1 MAFLFCEVF
10 ETMSKRQI
18 VFWLILLVIVG
29 FRGWFLPES
38 KTRTTLQAQSLPA
51 VPSQITVPFMASPNT
66 VISSSER
73 NANDTALRD
82 GVNAVRDWLNSA
94 YNNIFALDENET
106 VTGNNTHTGSNTF
119 TMTVTISGALDLT
132 GTYNQINFTSD
143 GDNIS
148 SEVAQ
153 CHQFNRGSTSTNKP
167 GICWDPT
174 VGRLKTSQ
182 NGTGGALQEID
193 VATPTQ
199 DSGAANRLY
208 SRTLP
213 DGINATGMSFVFPSS
228 STFNFGG
235 NKLENVAQGTVST
248 DVVRKD
254 QLDALSVGSCVVAAG
269 PPSGSCTYGSCHID
283 FTDSNNPI
291 RWECNSSMAW
301 VKDDIDTIDSILTIN
316 GTTTINGNV
325 TQAANFIVSGTR
337 TLDAGNNRW
346 INAADPIN
354 PQDLATKS
362 YSDSKISPIY
372 GDGSDSTTNGICNIT
387 SSNTLTRDIYC
398 TTFTVS
404 NGAVLNPGGYKIFST
419 GDCNI
424 QAGTKIQR
432 NGNNA
437 SGMTGGS
444 ALTAGSIPGGLA
456 GTDGGV
462 AGNGNSPCNSDLTA
476 GMVGINATTI
486 GGQGTAGTSISTGNC
501 SPGTNTV
508 SSNLL
513 RDYFSAT
520 IWKDWANGTLASV
533 YSYTGNCGGGG
544 GASECNVSCSG
555 GNGGGSGSQ
564 GGNAF
569 LACKN
574 LILNGTIELVG
585 GIGGDGG
592 SCVCSMSYPGAG
604 GPPGDGG
611 IATLIYNTKS
621 GTGTVNVSAGTP
633 GMSGPACGGSA
644 NNDGPA
650 GMAGFVIEIMG
661 A

>member
-1 MAFLFCEVF
+1 VAFFFCGVF

-18 VFWLILLVIVG
+18 IFWLVLVAIIG

-38 KTRTTLQAQSLPA
+38 KTRTILQAQSLPA

-94 YNNIFALDENET
+94 YNNIFALDEDET
-106 VTGNNTHTGSNTF
+106 IAGNNTHTGNNTF
-119 TMTVTISGALDLT
+119 TMTVTISGGLDLT

-143 GDNIS
+143 GANSS
-148 SEVAQ
+148 SERAQ

-174 VGRLKTSQ
+174 TGRLKTSQ
-182 NGTGGALQEID
+182 NGTGGSLQEID
-193 VATPTQ
+193 VAAPTQ

-213 DGINATGMSFVFPSS
+213 NGVIAITSQTWDL
-228 STFNFGG
+228 GG
-235 NKLENVAQGTVST
+235 NRLQNIAQGTAST
-248 DVVRKD
+248 DALRKD
-254 QLDALSVGSCVVAAG
+254 QADALTVGTCVIGAG
-269 PPSGSCTYGSCHID
+269 APTGSCTYGACYVD
-283 FTDSNNPI
+283 FTDNNNPK

-301 VKDDIDTIDSILTIN
+301 VKTDIDTIDLNLTVNNTSTLN
-316 GTTTINGNV
+316 GATALNGNITLGMSITFDGGGV
-325 TQAANFIVSGTR
+325 VLMNVGTPS
-337 TLDAGNNRW
+337 TGTDVVNKDYA
-346 INAADPIN
+346 
-354 PQDLATKS
+354 
-362 YSDSKISPIY
+362 DSKTSPIF
-372 GDGSDSTTNGICNIT
+372 GDGSDGTTAGICNIT
-387 SSNTLTRDIYC
+387 SSTTLTRDIYC
-398 TTFTVS
+398 TTFTIS
-404 NGAVLNPGGYKIFST
+404 NSAVLNPGGYKIFST

-444 ALTAGSIPGGLA
+444 ALAAGSIPGGLA

-476 GMVGINATTI
+476 GMAGTNATTI
-486 GGQGTAGTSISTGNC
+486 GGQGTAGTSVSTGNC
-501 SPGTNTV
+501 SPGTNTI

-520 IWKDWANGTLASV
+520 IWKDWASGTLAPV

-574 LILNGTIELVG
+574 LILNGTIELMG

-621 GTGTVNVSAGTP
+621 GTGMIDVSTGTP